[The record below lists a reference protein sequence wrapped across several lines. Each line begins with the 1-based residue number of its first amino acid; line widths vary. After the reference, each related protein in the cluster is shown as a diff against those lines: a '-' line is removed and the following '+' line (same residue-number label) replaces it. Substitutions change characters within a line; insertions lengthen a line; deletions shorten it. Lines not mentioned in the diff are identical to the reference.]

1 MACRL
6 SSHGAP
12 AAFARSH
19 IAAAYFDKMVS
30 VHDPSW
36 LRPIKCELGLVW
48 HRRVL
53 DVRPGSGRLKDAL
66 IERLAKSLA

>member
-1 MACRL
+1 MVR
-6 SSHGAP
+6 SSV
-12 AAFARSH
+12 AAAILPQ

-30 VHDPSW
+30 VHDPSL
-36 LRPIKCELGLVW
+36 LRAIKQESGLAR

-66 IERLAKSLA
+66 IEHRAKNLA